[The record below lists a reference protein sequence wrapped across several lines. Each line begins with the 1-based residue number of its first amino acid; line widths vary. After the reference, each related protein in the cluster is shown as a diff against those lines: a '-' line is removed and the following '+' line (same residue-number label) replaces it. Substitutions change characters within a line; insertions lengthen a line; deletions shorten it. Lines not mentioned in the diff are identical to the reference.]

1 MSPSQAPIS
10 NTPTITPATI
20 MPTRLLPA
28 RCVSSAAILHQLLLG
43 IFQLFAFFAKRFC
56 SLIGR
61 TN

>member
-1 MSPSQAPIS
+1 
-10 NTPTITPATI
+10 

-43 IFQLFAFFAKRFC
+43 IFQLFAFFVKRFC